1 MGLVDELKGS
11 RVCLDTAP
19 IIYFIEKH
27 ERYLSVV
34 RPVFSGIDAEKIE
47 AITSTIALLEV
58 LVHPFRTDN
67 ETLAERYRE
76 ILLYSEGLTT
86 FEISH
91 GVSEMAS
98 KLRAE
103 YSIKNTRCHTAC
115 CGSFSWGGYF
125 FDQRPCFK
133 ESERHQGID
142 GLVKSRKT
150 PLFVIPAKAGIQ
162 FFQLVTEFLDSGFHR
177 SDDFLRSRQ
186 F

>member
-1 MGLVDELKGS
+1 VGLVDELKGS

-34 RPVFSGIDAEKIE
+34 RPVFTGIDAEKIE
-47 AITSTIALLEV
+47 AITSTITLLEV

-98 KLRAE
+98 KLRAG
-103 YSIKNTRCHTAC
+103 YSIKTPDAIQIAVGVFHGADTFLTNDPALRKVR
-115 CGSFSWGGYF
+115 
-125 FDQRPCFK
+125 DIK
-133 ESERHQGID
+133 V
-142 GLVKSRKT
+142 LV
-150 PLFVIPAKAGIQ
+150 L
-162 FFQLVTEFLDSGFHR
+162 
-177 SDDFLRSRQ
+177 DDFA
-186 F
+186 